1 MNIQSVAKLA
11 HKLQE
16 KLPFIDGIHTQ
27 EEHEEALSMM
37 DELTEDY
44 DNNLLL
50 IDFLWPKIETY
61 EETAPELEL
70 FNQRIKNLNPGAS
83 MLRLLMAHHD
93 LNTSDFKNEIG
104 QKGNVSMICNEKR
117 NLTAEH
123 IKKLSCRFNITP
135 ALFF

>member
-1 MNIQSVAKLA
+1 MNIQSVAKMA

-16 KLPFIDGIHTQ
+16 KLPFVAGINTS
-27 EEHEEALSMM
+27 EEHEEALSIM
-37 DELTEDY
+37 DELTENY

-50 IDFLWPKIETY
+50 INYLWPKIEAY
-61 EETAPELEL
+61 EETAPELLL
-70 FNQRIKNLNPGAS
+70 FNERIKNINPGAS
-83 MLRLLMAHHD
+83 MLRLLMEHHN
-93 LNTSDFKNEIG
+93 LNTTDFKNEIG

-123 IKKLSCRFNITP
+123 IKKLSVRFGVTP